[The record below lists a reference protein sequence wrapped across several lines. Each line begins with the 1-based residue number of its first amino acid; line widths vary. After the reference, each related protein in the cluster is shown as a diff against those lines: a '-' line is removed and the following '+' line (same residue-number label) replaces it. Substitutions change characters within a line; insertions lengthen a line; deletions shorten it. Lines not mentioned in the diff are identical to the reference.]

1 MSLLRRRHQHLAW
14 VRCTDGDAGGSGTAI
29 HYADES
35 SVVVMQLP
43 RQEMVDILHRTGF
56 SEAADEAMRVLPD
69 PVDLDHLAEW
79 GKQYGITR
87 DQLISRMGGSP

>member
-1 MSLLRRRHQHLAW
+1 
-14 VRCTDGDAGGSGTAI
+14 
-29 HYADES
+29 
-35 SVVVMQLP
+35 
-43 RQEMVDILHRTGF
+43 MVDILHRTGF

>member
-1 MSLLRRRHQHLAW
+1 
-14 VRCTDGDAGGSGTAI
+14 
-29 HYADES
+29 
-35 SVVVMQLP
+35 MQLP
-43 RQEMVDILHRTGF
+43 RQEVVDILHRTGF

-79 GKQYGITR
+79 AKQYGITR